1 MTLLVS
7 PTLTPELGALLARA
21 MFPNPERAQR
31 ELAAYRS
38 GAGGQVFAWVVGGTV
53 VSAAGLR
60 LGADRQDAEVRHLG
74 TAPAHTG
81 QGHARALL
89 SATAQ
94 ALGVRTLWAQ
104 TDDGA
109 VGFYRRAGFVVSA
122 VPSPWEVNRY
132 LCRLTLP
139 PATP

>member
-7 PTLTPELGALLARA
+7 PALTPELGALLARA
-21 MFPNPERAQR
+21 MFPDPERVQQ

-38 GAGGQVFAWVVGGTV
+38 GAGGQVFAWEIGGKV

-60 LGADRQDAEVRHLG
+60 LEDDGPGAELRHIG

-81 QGHARALL
+81 RGYGRALL
-89 SATAQ
+89 YAAAE
-94 ALGVRTLWAQ
+94 ALAVQTLWAQ
-104 TDDGA
+104 TDDGE
-109 VGFYRRAGFVVSA
+109 VGFYCRLGFVVSA
-122 VPSPWEVNRY
+122 VPSPWKVNRY

-139 PATP
+139 AAGP

>member
-7 PTLTPELGALLARA
+7 PALTPALTALLARA
-21 MFPNPERAQR
+21 MFPDPGRVRQ

-38 GAGGQVFAWVVGGTV
+38 GAGGQVFAWAAGDEV

-60 LGADRQDAEVRHLG
+60 LDHGGRSAELRHIG

-89 SATAQ
+89 YAAAA
-94 ALGVRTLWAQ
+94 ALEVRTLRAE
-104 TDDGA
+104 TDDSA
-109 VGFYRRAGFVVSA
+109 VGFYRRVGFEISA
-122 VPSPWEVNRY
+122 ASSPWGINRY
-132 LCRLTLP
+132 LCRLTLV